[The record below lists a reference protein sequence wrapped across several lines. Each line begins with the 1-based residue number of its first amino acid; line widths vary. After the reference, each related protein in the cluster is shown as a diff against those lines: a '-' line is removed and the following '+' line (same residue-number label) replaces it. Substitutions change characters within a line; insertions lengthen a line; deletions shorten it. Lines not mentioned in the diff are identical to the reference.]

1 MKNQIEQTVVEVEVY
16 EAGDN
21 TGVGAMLLAGYQSP
35 HKGSIDGNGQ
45 LFLGKLRFEKH
56 DLGQAEFRISYLTPD
71 KGNTLY
77 PPERLAQHTVMVT
90 VEIKKWIEE
99 RLKSRAV
106 VHDGHYGTTFEFNIG
121 SQQFTE
127 LAADFILECFDKFGL
142 ERVILEK
149 KLKIYRVTL
158 VRYKSIG
165 YMTFAHDLLFK
176 RGIIKFPFI
185 THPTA
190 KLV

>member
-1 MKNQIEQTVVEVEVY
+1 MKKQIEQTVVEVEVY

-21 TGVGAMLLAGYQSP
+21 TGVGAMLLAGNQSS
-35 HKGSIDGNGQ
+35 HKRGIDGDGQ

-56 DLGQAEFRISYLTPD
+56 DLGKAKLSISYLTPD

-77 PPERLAQHTVMVT
+77 PPEILAEHAVVVT

-99 RLKSRAV
+99 RLKSRSI
-106 VHDGHYGTTFEFNIG
+106 VHDGNYGTTFEFNIG

-127 LAADFILECFDKFGL
+127 LAVDFILECFEKFGL
-142 ERVILEK
+142 EQEILKK

-176 RGIIKFPFI
+176 RGIMGFPFI
-185 THPTA
+185 THLTS
-190 KLV
+190 KL